1 VKPATHLAT
10 HSAAAQPDG
19 GAAPAPGRLSMDK
32 FVLLRQVLGAA
43 ALPGGRRATLLDVG
57 CRGCELKPHVA
68 DFADYTG
75 VDLVQNPAGT
85 VDHVLDVER
94 GLPFPDRAF
103 DYVVALDLVEHLNGF
118 HEGMVE
124 LARVTSRKLVVMLPN
139 LAHLFARLSFLT
151 RGSFAFTDKYD
162 LAHGAVADRHRWVT
176 VIPQTNAYMRWFA
189 GETGMRLAVHYANDG
204 RRKVAF
210 GRVGKAVRLPPSL
223 WAWKVVYVLE
233 RPAHD
238 AAGEPARG

>member
-1 VKPATHLAT
+1 MTAHGSAGPAVRADAGL
-10 HSAAAQPDG
+10 
-19 GAAPAPGRLSMDK
+19 APGRFSLDK
-32 FVLLRQVLGAA
+32 YVLLRQVLAA
-43 ALPGGRRATLLDVG
+43 AARPGAERARLLDVG

-68 DFADYTG
+68 EFADYTG
-75 VDLVQNPAGT
+75 VDLLQNPAGT

-124 LARVTSRKLVVMLPN
+124 LERVTSRTLVVMLPN

-162 LAHGAVADRHRWVT
+162 LGHGAVLDRHRWVT
-176 VIPQTNAYMRWFA
+176 VLPQMDAYMRWFA
-189 GETGMRLAVHYANDG
+189 AEAGLRLTIHYVNDG
-204 RRKVAF
+204 RRKAAF
-210 GRVGKAVRLPPSL
+210 GRAARVLRLPPSL
-223 WAWKVVYVLE
+223 WAWKAVYVLE
-233 RPAHD
+233 RPEPHAR
-238 AAGEPARG
+238 AGRS